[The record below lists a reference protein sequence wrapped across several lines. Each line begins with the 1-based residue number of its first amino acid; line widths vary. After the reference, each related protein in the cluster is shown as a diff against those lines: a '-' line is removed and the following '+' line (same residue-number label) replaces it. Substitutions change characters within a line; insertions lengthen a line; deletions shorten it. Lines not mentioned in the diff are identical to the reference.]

1 MIKDHNKPFEVDSY
15 MSLFKEVHGMLS
27 ALTWSLAHVKP
38 KKVSYNDIMTS
49 TKLEYMDQI
58 LSPLST
64 KDKYILIFAQSE
76 VFLRLLEIILQKH
89 NLSYVF
95 LKHTSTNDDI
105 NQLTQE
111 WKVKP
116 TILLLSYQ
124 CTLTTDVAN
133 AIISSTTNKPMDVA
147 NAIISSTTNK
157 PTDIIHIFFM
167 DLPPDHR
174 YVDNVKR
181 KLYSV
186 CTCEWWL
193 VILFIS

>member
-1 MIKDHNKPFEVDSY
+1 MIKDQNKPFEVDSY

-49 TKLEYMDQI
+49 TKLEYMNQI

-76 VFLRLLEIILQKH
+76 VFLRLIEIILQKH

-133 AIISSTTNKPMDVA
+133 AIISSTTNKPTD
-147 NAIISSTTNK
+147 K
-157 PTDIIHIFFM
+157 PMDIIHIFFM

>member
-1 MIKDHNKPFEVDSY
+1 M
-15 MSLFKEVHGMLS
+15 
-27 ALTWSLAHVKP
+27 
-38 KKVSYNDIMTS
+38 MTS
-49 TKLEYMDQI
+49 TKLKYMNQI
-58 LSPLST
+58 LSSLSANANL
-64 KDKYILIFAQSE
+64 ILIFAQSE
-76 VFLRLLEIILQKH
+76 VFLRLIEIILQEH

-133 AIISSTTNKPMDVA
+133 AIISSTTNKPTDVA

-157 PTDIIHIFFM
+157 PMDIIHIFFM

-186 CTCEWWL
+186 CSCE
-193 VILFIS
+193 

>member
-1 MIKDHNKPFEVDSY
+1 MIKDQNKPFEVDSY

-133 AIISSTTNKPMDVA
+133 AIISSTTNKPMD
-147 NAIISSTTNK
+147 
-157 PTDIIHIFFM
+157 IIHIFFM

>member
-1 MIKDHNKPFEVDSY
+1 
-15 MSLFKEVHGMLS
+15 
-27 ALTWSLAHVKP
+27 
-38 KKVSYNDIMTS
+38 
-49 TKLEYMDQI
+49 MDQI

-76 VFLRLLEIILQKH
+76 VFLRLIEIILQEH

-124 CTLTTDVAN
+124 CTLATAVAN
-133 AIISSTTNKPMDVA
+133 AVISSAP
-147 NAIISSTTNK
+147 NK
-157 PTDIIHIFFM
+157 PTDGATAIWSATPAAPLDIIHIFFM

-186 CTCEWWL
+186 CSCE
-193 VILFIS
+193 

>member
-1 MIKDHNKPFEVDSY
+1 
-15 MSLFKEVHGMLS
+15 
-27 ALTWSLAHVKP
+27 
-38 KKVSYNDIMTS
+38 
-49 TKLEYMDQI
+49 MDQI

-76 VFLRLLEIILQKH
+76 VFLRLIEIILQEH

-133 AIISSTTNKPMDVA
+133 AIISSTTNKPMD
-147 NAIISSTTNK
+147 K
-157 PTDIIHIFFM
+157 PMDIIHIFFM

-186 CTCEWWL
+186 CTCE
-193 VILFIS
+193 

>member
-1 MIKDHNKPFEVDSY
+1 
-15 MSLFKEVHGMLS
+15 
-27 ALTWSLAHVKP
+27 
-38 KKVSYNDIMTS
+38 
-49 TKLEYMDQI
+49 MDQI

-76 VFLRLLEIILQKH
+76 VFLRLIEIILQEQ

-133 AIISSTTNKPMDVA
+133 AIISSTTNKPTD
-147 NAIISSTTNK
+147 K
-157 PTDIIHIFFM
+157 PMDIIHIFFM

-186 CTCEWWL
+186 CTCE
-193 VILFIS
+193 